1 MKKLL
6 LATATLIALA
16 VPATAMTLVDQVN
29 AVALL
34 AEYVTTCGGRAKPIV
49 EREAVR
55 IVEHIGFKNW
65 YSMASW
71 VHLERDEAVQK
82 QFCLDAAIRSAPM
95 LAASHLTTGKS
106 GRAAEQGDELA
117 PSHGAPLKQGIQSLP
132 HHRLRPQCPAKLI
145 V

>member
-106 GRAAEQGDELA
+106 PIAAELDLSELTRRLA
-117 PSHGAPLKQGIQSLP
+117 GPPWCVLPYRGLIASANKQACD
-132 HHRLRPQCPAKLI
+132 R
-145 V
+145 